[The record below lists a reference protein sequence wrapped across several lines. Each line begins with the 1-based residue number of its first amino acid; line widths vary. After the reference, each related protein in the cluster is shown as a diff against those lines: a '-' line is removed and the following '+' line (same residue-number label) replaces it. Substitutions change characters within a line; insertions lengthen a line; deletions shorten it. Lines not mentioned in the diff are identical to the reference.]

1 MSVASRCAPRIRAS
15 RLIARQAFPH
25 GRRRHRRTSTWGLLA
40 AAVIG
45 AVGSLHGADD
55 SVRQDTAA
63 AADASTSVAAA
74 APLPL
79 RDRIDQATAGR
90 WGNAAWPL
98 ADDAEFVRRVHLD
111 LIGQIPSVER
121 VRSFL
126 ADGAVDKRAR
136 LVESLL
142 DDPRFVRR
150 LADWYDVSVMERR
163 PAVNVPREEWIG
175 FLRRSFESDKS
186 LRQLGYELLV
196 ADGTDERGRAAARF
210 LLDRDVDTNVLV
222 RDVGR
227 LWFGVDLQCAQCHDH
242 PHINSYRQS
251 DYYGLYAALL
261 RSSLFKDA
269 AGKAFVA
276 EKADGEHEFVSVFTE
291 DKGTA
296 KARLIDGWIVP
307 DGPIPTDLPYVVAP
321 ADGVRAVP
329 SMSRRERFAEA
340 LLDSPDR
347 SFARNWSNRLWAL
360 MFGRGLVQPLDLH
373 HADNPATDPI
383 LLEALTDGLIEGDF
397 SARSFVREIALS
409 RTYQATFDIER
420 AMSAD
425 PALEQAALVDATAAL
440 TTTSDAQA
448 VDAES
453 AAYTLRIAASDAW
466 LEANAA
472 YRDAAAPLLAAER
485 RLTEAQQAEAAD
497 IAQRERLTT
506 IVDSN
511 RGIAA
516 KLSQAAI
523 AFGLDP
529 TSLDVP
535 LFTARGDAASAEI
548 AAIEARATE
557 RQATIASAVE
567 AIAAARP
574 AADAARETLD
584 RRRTDLERAWRT
596 WETARRELAVRRELQ
611 ARIESVAARRAAIEE
626 CDAVEAELAGVR
638 VQFAEHERRGAEAG
652 ASRELLTARLA
663 EARLEVERRTVESTG
678 AEQRYRAQETSATR
692 HRQVASELERSL
704 VALRNAADLWPGDS
718 TLESTLGPIAAR
730 YDAAKRQAE
739 TVEGEQ
745 QRTNEERR
753 RAIESTEAA
762 ERLAVEVETELAAA
776 AAALARFDS
785 ELTALRG
792 EVERLERRRLEAEQ
806 RWVEI
811 AERQGAIAAL
821 APLTPEQ
828 LGWSVLQGTG
838 VLQNTIDATRQELNA
853 AAPATDAQ
861 ASDPAWLAAREREAL
876 VGALDKLEPSIGV
889 FISLFGN
896 GAAQPQDGFF
906 ATADQS
912 LFFANGGTIGAWAAS
927 GGNSLRQRA
936 AAVAADPNA
945 AADELAL
952 TLFARPAT
960 ELEKAWVAESLS
972 AAGDQLSARLDE
984 LIWAWIAAAEFRF
997 DR

>member
-1 MSVASRCAPRIRAS
+1 MSVASRCAPRIRAA
-15 RLIARQAFPH
+15 RLIARHALSV
-25 GRRRHRRTSTWGLLA
+25 RHRRPLAWSLLA
-40 AAVIG
+40 AAVFG
-45 AVGSLHGADD
+45 VAAGLRGDDD
-55 SVRQDTAA
+55 SAQRGD
-63 AADASTSVAAA
+63 AA
-74 APLPL
+74 APEVSSISVATADAPLL
-79 RDRIDQATAGR
+79 RDRIDQATAGQ
-90 WGNAAWPL
+90 WGNADWPL
-98 ADDAEFVRRVHLD
+98 ADDAEFVRRIHLD
-111 LIGQIPSVER
+111 LIGQIPSVET

-175 FLRRSFESDKS
+175 FLRRSFEDDKS
-186 LRQLGYELLV
+186 LRRLGYELLV

-307 DGPIPTDLPYVVAP
+307 DGPIPTELPYVVAP

-360 MFGRGLVQPLDLH
+360 LFGRGLVQPLDLH
-373 HADNPATDPI
+373 HADNPASDPV
-383 LLEALTDGLIEGDF
+383 LLEALTDGLIENDF
-397 SARSFVREIALS
+397 SARSFVREVVLS

-420 AMSAD
+420 AMAAD
-425 PALEQAALVDATAAL
+425 PAPQDASLSDATAAL
-440 TTTSDAQA
+440 AATSDTDA
-448 VDAES
+448 VNAES

-466 LEANAA
+466 LEANAT

-485 RLTEAQQAEAAD
+485 RLSESQQAEAAD
-497 IAQRERLTT
+497 AARREQLTT
-506 IVDSN
+506 SVEST

-516 KLSQAAI
+516 KLSEAAT

-529 TSLDVP
+529 NSLEVP
-535 LFTARGDAASAEI
+535 LFTARGDAALAEI
-548 AAIEARATE
+548 AAIDARATE
-557 RQATIASAVE
+557 RPATIAAAVE
-567 AIAAARP
+567 QIAALRP
-574 AADAARETLD
+574 AADAARETLQL
-584 RRRTDLERAWRT
+584 RRADLERAWQS
-596 WETARRELAVRRELQ
+596 WETARREMAERRELRS
-611 ARIESVAARRAAIEE
+611 RIESMTARRAAIRERQS
-626 CDAVEAELAGVR
+626 VETELAR
-638 VQFAEHERRGAEAG
+638 VLDRSADHDRQVAEAK
-652 ASRELLTARLA
+652 ASIERLTARLN
-663 EARLEVERRTVESTG
+663 ETTVEVERRTVESTV
-678 AEQRYRAQETSATR
+678 ADERHRDLETSATR
-692 HRQVASELERSL
+692 HRQVATELERSL
-704 VALRNAADLWPGDS
+704 VALRSAADLWPGDPTLAS
-718 TLESTLGPIAAR
+718 TIDPIASR
-730 YDAAKRQAE
+730 HDEAKRLAE
-739 TVEGEQ
+739 AAEGDL
-745 QRTNEERR
+745 QRTNDERR
-753 RAIESTEAA
+753 RAGESIGAARRQAEEVEAELTAA
-762 ERLAVEVETELAAA
+762 E
-776 AAALARFDS
+776 AALARFDG
-785 ELTALRG
+785 ERTALQTQ
-792 EVERLERRRLEAEQ
+792 VESLERRRAEAEQ
-806 RWVEI
+806 RWIEI

-838 VLQNTIDATRQELNA
+838 VLQNTIDATRQELDA
-853 AAPATDAQ
+853 ATPATEAE
-861 ASDPAWLAAREREAL
+861 AIDPNWIAMRERQAL
-876 VGALDKLEPSIGV
+876 VGALDKLEPSIGI

-912 LFFANGGTIGAWAAS
+912 LFFANGGTIGSWAAS

-936 AAVAADPNA
+936 AAVAAEPNA

-960 ELEKAWVAESLS
+960 ERERAWVAEALNN
-972 AAGDQLSARLDE
+972 AGDQMPARLDE